1 MEKNNNLNKDLNEI
15 NSKEKQLNNTIFYI
29 NKYSNWLFDLLNSFT
44 EENIQEYLK
53 EFNSI
58 NQQLLEIKKNEIN
71 SKLKTELMAIIII
84 LLADIDLLLEKLKK
98 KKYSHL
104 NKKYEKEFKNIK
116 KQLDNYIFFL

>member
-58 NQQLLEIKKNEIN
+58 NQQLLEIKKNKIN

>member
-1 MEKNNNLNKDLNEI
+1 MGKNNNLNKDLNEI